1 MRMRRCTPGL
11 PSVCIPPSL
20 CDASAPRDTASRCAR
35 NTELHASPTR
45 PPVCR
50 PVTSCCIMY
59 PSTSKPS
66 DPCEPICNH
75 FHLLYRRD
83 SSAVSFAQA
92 WTMFWGDC
100 HRAQTVQALR
110 RAGAAALARPV
121 RIGAVAL
128 RLVPRAVRVGVG
140 ESAARRNRRRRRRRQ
155 HGRLLWAW
163 RRQPRQAARRRG
175 GGGRGSG
182 GEGRRRR
189 RGGRRRRRGER
200 GGRRRG
206 GRWRRR
212 GGCRRR

>member
-1 MRMRRCTPGL
+1 MRKNWEYSRAPICARFHVSYRMASWAFPLHAPLLSCTWTCVAAL
-11 PSVCIPPSL
+11 PAALGASPPSL
-20 CDASAPRDTASRCAR
+20 CDTSAPRDTASRCAR

-110 RAGAAALARPV
+110 RAGAAALAR
-121 RIGAVAL
+121 L
-128 RLVPRAVRVGVG
+128 
-140 ESAARRNRRRRRRRQ
+140 S
-155 HGRLLWAW
+155 
-163 RRQPRQAARRRG
+163 RRG
-175 GGGRGSG
+175 PKSNNFPWAMNHDSYLRQLTQYG
-182 GEGRRRR
+182 
-189 RGGRRRRRGER
+189 
-200 GGRRRG
+200 
-206 GRWRRR
+206 
-212 GGCRRR
+212 